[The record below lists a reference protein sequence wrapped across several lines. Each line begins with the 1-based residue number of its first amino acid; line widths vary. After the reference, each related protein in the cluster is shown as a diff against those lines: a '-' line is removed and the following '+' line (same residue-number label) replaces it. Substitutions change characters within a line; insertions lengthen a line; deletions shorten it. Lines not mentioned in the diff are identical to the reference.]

1 MTKAGG
7 GVLNGRRKV
16 LNSSE
21 SGEVETAAQHLFA
34 FGPFVLDMQSGT
46 LRREGRSVALGHKG
60 LLLLHALVRAPGQ
73 ALGKAALMEAAW
85 SDAVVEESN
94 LTVQIAALR
103 KLLGPRTDAGEWIVT
118 VPRVG
123 YRFVGSV
130 NKSDPAA
137 SGIHP
142 ASGQLAAFPERP
154 SIAVLPFANVGD
166 DKEQPYLVDGIT
178 EDIITA
184 LTRFRWFRVIGRN
197 SSFVYKGRS
206 VDSKQVARELGVGY
220 VVEGSVRR
228 SGHHIRV
235 SVQLVDATSASQIW
249 AERYELELT
258 EAFALQDAVAERV
271 AGAIEPELLKTE
283 SLPTVA
289 RHTGNVT
296 AWDLVRQG
304 TWNFHHV
311 GQRTHLRA
319 RELFRQACRL
329 DPELAEAHVWLGR
342 VSAGIVAYGWS
353 ENALQDVREGLNA
366 ALTAVRLDEK
376 NPYSHYAL
384 AICSP
389 YADAPEQTVLAAE
402 QAIEISPCFALG
414 HLVLGMGHLFRG
426 SASDAISPL
435 ERGLMLNP
443 YDPQNFVW
451 FNLLALAYLFNG
463 EAAKALS
470 AAIKARKIRPSWRP
484 IHETL
489 VCCYVLLN
497 RLPEARSSLKE
508 MREMENPPGDAL
520 QPLRSRSPHWAEAI
534 TDLLKKADRDT
545 ERHP

>member
-1 MTKAGG
+1 MTRQGAD
-7 GVLNGRRKV
+7 VLNGRRKV

-21 SGEVETAAQHLFA
+21 SDEVETVAQHLFA
-34 FGPFVLDMQSGT
+34 FGPFVLDIQSGT

-60 LLLLHALVRAPGQ
+60 LLLLHALVRAQGQ
-73 ALGKAALMEAAW
+73 VLSKAALMETAW
-85 SDAVVEESN
+85 FEATVEESN
-94 LTVQIAALR
+94 LSVQIAALR
-103 KLLGPRTDAGEWIVT
+103 KLLGPQADGGEWIVT

-130 NKSDPAA
+130 NVLRATAD
-137 SGIHP
+137 GIHP
-142 ASGQLAAFPERP
+142 ALGQLTAFPERP
-154 SIAVLPFANVGD
+154 SIAVLPFANVSD
-166 DKEQPYLVDGIT
+166 DREQAYLVDGVT

-197 SSFVYKGRS
+197 SSFVYKGKS

-220 VVEGSVRR
+220 VLEGSVRR

-235 SVQLVDATSASQIW
+235 SVQLVDAASANQIW
-249 AERYELELT
+249 AERYEMELT
-258 EAFALQDAVAERV
+258 EAFALQDAIAERV

-283 SLPTVA
+283 AFPAVA

-311 GQRTHLRA
+311 GLRTHLRA

-353 ENALQDVREGLNA
+353 ENPSQDIREGLNA
-366 ALTAVRLDEK
+366 ALTAVQLDEK

-389 YADAPEQTVLAAE
+389 YANAPEQAVLAAE
-402 QAIEISPCFALG
+402 KAIEISPSFALG

-426 SASDAISPL
+426 SASEAVSPL
-435 ERGLMLNP
+435 KHGLTLNP

-451 FNLLALAYLFNG
+451 LNLLALAYLFTG
-463 EAAKALS
+463 QASDALS
-470 AAIKARKIRPSWRP
+470 AAIKARKIRPSWHP

-489 VCCYVLLN
+489 VCCYVSLR
-497 RLPEARSSLKE
+497 RLPEARSSFQE
-508 MREMENPPGDAL
+508 MQEMENPPGDAL
-520 QPLRSRSPHWAEAI
+520 QPLRSRNPHWAEAI
-534 TDLLKKADRDT
+534 ADFLKKADRDA
-545 ERHP
+545 ER

>member
-1 MTKAGG
+1 
-7 GVLNGRRKV
+7 
-16 LNSSE
+16 
-21 SGEVETAAQHLFA
+21 
-34 FGPFVLDMQSGT
+34 MQSGT
-46 LRREGRSVALGHKG
+46 LRREGRSIALGHKG

-103 KLLGPRTDAGEWIVT
+103 KLLGPQADAGEWIVT

-130 NKSDPAA
+130 KALSPAA
-137 SGIHP
+137 GGTYPTS
-142 ASGQLAAFPERP
+142 SQLAASPDRP
-154 SIAVLPFANVGD
+154 SIAVVPFANVGD
-166 DKEQPYLVDGIT
+166 DKEQAYLADGIT

-197 SSFVYKGRS
+197 SSFVYKDTS
-206 VDSKQVARELGVGY
+206 VDSRQVARELGVGH
-220 VVEGSVRR
+220 VLEGSVRR
-228 SGHHIRV
+228 SGQLIRV
-235 SVQLVDATSASQIW
+235 SVQLVDAASASQVW
-249 AERYELELT
+249 AERYEMELT

-271 AGAIEPELLKTE
+271 AGAIEPELLKTG
-283 SLPTVA
+283 SLPA
-289 RHTGNVT
+289 AAPHTGNVT

-304 TWNFHHV
+304 TWHFHHV

-319 RELFRQACRL
+319 RELFREACTL

-353 ENALQDVREGLNA
+353 ENPSQDITEGLNA
-366 ALTAVRLDEK
+366 ALTAVRLDER

-389 YADAPEQTVLAAE
+389 YANAPEQAVLAAE
-402 QAIEISPCFALG
+402 KAIEISPSFALG

-426 SASDAISPL
+426 SASEAVSPL
-435 ERGLMLNP
+435 KHGLTLNP

-451 FNLLALAYLFNG
+451 LNLLALAYLFTG
-463 EAAKALS
+463 QASDALS
-470 AAIKARKIRPSWRP
+470 AAIKARKIRPLWRP

-489 VCCYVLLN
+489 VCCYVSLRN
-497 RLPEARSSLKE
+497 LPEARSSLQE

-520 QPLRSRSPHWAEAI
+520 QPLRSRSPHWAETIA
-534 TDLLKKADRDT
+534 DLLKKADRDP
-545 ERHP
+545 ER

>member
-1 MTKAGG
+1 MTRQRAD
-7 GVLNGRRKV
+7 VLNGRRKV

-21 SGEVETAAQHLFA
+21 SGEVETVAQHLFA

-73 ALGKAALMEAAW
+73 AIGKAALMEAVW

-103 KLLGPRTDAGEWIVT
+103 KLLGPQADAGEWIVT

-130 NKSDPAA
+130 NVLTPAA
-137 SGIHP
+137 GGTYPTS
-142 ASGQLAAFPERP
+142 SQLAASPDRP
-154 SIAVLPFANVGD
+154 SIAVVPFANVSD
-166 DKEQPYLVDGIT
+166 DKKQAYLADGIT

-197 SSFVYKGRS
+197 SSFVYKDTS
-206 VDSKQVARELGVGY
+206 VDSRQVARELGVGY
-220 VVEGSVRR
+220 VIEGSVRR

-235 SVQLVDATSASQIW
+235 SVQLVDAASASQVW
-249 AERYELELT
+249 AERYEMELT

-283 SLPTVA
+283 SLPA
-289 RHTGNVT
+289 AAPHTGNVT

-304 TWNFHHV
+304 TWHFHHV

-319 RELFRQACRL
+319 RELFREACSL

-353 ENALQDVREGLNA
+353 ENPSQDIREGLNA
-366 ALTAVRLDEK
+366 ALTAVRLDER

-389 YADAPEQTVLAAE
+389 YANAPEQAVLAAE
-402 QAIEISPCFALG
+402 KAIEISPSFALG

-426 SASDAISPL
+426 SASEAVSPL
-435 ERGLMLNP
+435 KHGLTLNP

-451 FNLLALAYLFNG
+451 LNLLALAYLFTG
-463 EAAKALS
+463 QASDALS
-470 AAIKARKIRPSWRP
+470 AAIKARKIRPLWRP

-489 VCCYVLLN
+489 VCCYVSL
-497 RLPEARSSLKE
+497 RKLPEARSSLQE

-520 QPLRSRSPHWAEAI
+520 QPLRSRSPLWAETI
-534 TDLLKKADRDT
+534 VDLLKKADRDP
-545 ERHP
+545 ER